1 MEKAGLFTVAD
12 LLQHYPRRY
21 LDRQRVETI
30 RGLRVGQ
37 VVTVVGTVQ
46 RCGVQPGRRA
56 RFVVHLNDGTG
67 ILQCLWFRG
76 VKYLEKQFKIGQTV
90 AFSGKVTQYRGPQ
103 LVHPEYDKLADKDE
117 SDTVNTRGIIPMY
130 PSTEGLSRAGL
141 DSRGFR
147 RVLHQCVTALDTGLR
162 DPLPQSLKT
171 EYQLWEWAKALR
183 QIHFPDDWTSL
194 NAAKKRLKFDEIFSI
209 QLALA
214 MQRDQLSQ
222 PETGFVFQPAG
233 SLVQALLQQL
243 PFNLTGAQSRVMGE
257 ITANVA
263 TGRPMNRLIQG
274 DVGSGKTLVALL
286 AMLLAVENGHQ
297 AAMMAPTE
305 ILAEQHFITLR
316 NWLRPLGV
324 KVVLLRGGQ
333 KVAERRPVLQ
343 AILSGEAQIAV
354 GTHALVQDTVD
365 FANLGLVVIDEQ
377 HRFGVMQRAA
387 LRRKGKQPHVL
398 VMTATPIPRTLALT
412 LYGDLDVSIIDELPK
427 GRQAIRT
434 AWRKEASRRGIYD
447 FIEKEL
453 TAGRQAYVVYPLVE
467 ESEKMDLADATAG
480 FETLSQTV
488 FRDFKLGLLH
498 GRMKAEEKDMV
509 MAAFKS
515 GEIQMLISTTVIEVG
530 VDVPNA
536 TVMLIEHAE
545 RFGLPQLHQL
555 RGRVGRG
562 AYQSTCIL
570 LSTENLTDDAFK
582 RLETMVET
590 TDGFKIAEADLEIR
604 GAGELLGTRQSGTL
618 PFRLADLATD
628 GPLIEAARNAAQTV
642 IASDPTLS
650 KPEHVGLSQRLKTEY
665 QTRIGLMAVG

>member
-1 MEKAGLFTVAD
+1 
-12 LLQHYPRRY
+12 
-21 LDRQRVETI
+21 
-30 RGLRVGQ
+30 
-37 VVTVVGTVQ
+37 
-46 RCGVQPGRRA
+46 
-56 RFVVHLNDGTG
+56 
-67 ILQCLWFRG
+67 
-76 VKYLEKQFKIGQTV
+76 
-90 AFSGKVTQYRGPQ
+90 
-103 LVHPEYDKLADKDE
+103 
-117 SDTVNTRGIIPMY
+117 
-130 PSTEGLSRAGL
+130 
-141 DSRGFR
+141 
-147 RVLHQCVTALDTGLR
+147 
-162 DPLPQSLKT
+162 
-171 EYQLWEWAKALR
+171 
-183 QIHFPDDWTSL
+183 
-194 NAAKKRLKFDEIFSI
+194 
-209 QLALA
+209 
-214 MQRDQLSQ
+214 
-222 PETGFVFQPAG
+222 
-233 SLVQALLQQL
+233 
-243 PFNLTGAQSRVMGE
+243 
-257 ITANVA
+257 
-263 TGRPMNRLIQG
+263 MNRLIQG

-316 NWLRPLGV
+316 NWLKPMGV

-365 FANLGLVVIDEQ
+365 FANLGLVIIDEQ

-387 LRRKGKQPHVL
+387 LRRKGRQPHVL

-434 AWRKEASRRGIYD
+434 AWRKEASRQGIYD

-480 FETLSQTV
+480 FEILSQTV

-570 LSTENLTDDAFK
+570 LSTENVTDDAFR

-650 KPEHVGLSQRLKTEY
+650 KPEHVGLSQRLKAEY